1 MIKFITFIHICI
13 DFPIIFILNTK
24 IFHYFLGIDMTSD
37 HLSNKEALSNIRKR
51 LDISL
56 THIPSVNPS
65 LTSTVTTTTTPSIVS
80 HKPKLSVIPSA
91 VMMNPAWQQHAEIMK
106 QSLSLLA
113 LQRSQQS
120 SVAAVATPVDL
131 SPFVPVVPP
140 SISVCGANSSMTSSN
155 SNASAQPRRNI
166 NQGVSH
172 PIPFKCPLC
181 SLVYRTQTFLNEH
194 MRKEHSVLI

>member
-1 MIKFITFIHICI
+1 
-13 DFPIIFILNTK
+13 
-24 IFHYFLGIDMTSD
+24 MTSD
-37 HLSNKEALSNIRKR
+37 HLSNKEALMNIRKR
-51 LDISL
+51 QDLSL
-56 THIPSVNPS
+56 THIPPETPS
-65 LTSTVTTTTTPSIVS
+65 LLTAAPSITT

-120 SVAAVATPVDL
+120 SNASVATPVDL
-131 SPFVPVVPP
+131 SPFVPVQAT
-140 SISVCGANSSMTSSN
+140 SIPVCGAGTSIMTPSSN
-155 SNASAQPRRNI
+155 TGQVSVGATRRNM
-166 NQGVSH
+166 NQGV

>member
-1 MIKFITFIHICI
+1 
-13 DFPIIFILNTK
+13 
-24 IFHYFLGIDMTSD
+24 MTSE
-37 HLSNKEALSNIRKR
+37 HLSNKEALVNIRKR
-51 LDISL
+51 HDISL
-56 THIPSVNPS
+56 THIPRVVSVPP
-65 LTSTVTTTTTPSIVS
+65 TTATTTGGGVSTTS

-113 LQRSQQS
+113 LQRSQQQP
-120 SVAAVATPVDL
+120 SVVPTPVDL
-131 SPFVPVVPP
+131 SPFVPVVQQ
-140 SISVCGANSSMTSSN
+140 SVPVCTALVTNTSSTGSIQARRGVGQN
-155 SNASAQPRRNI
+155 LSN
-166 NQGVSH
+166 

>member
-1 MIKFITFIHICI
+1 
-13 DFPIIFILNTK
+13 
-24 IFHYFLGIDMTSD
+24 MTSD
-37 HLSNKEALSNIRKR
+37 HLSNKEALVNIRKR

-56 THIPSVNPS
+56 THIP
-65 LTSTVTTTTTPSIVS
+65 TVTPSIASIVTTTPSSAVS
-80 HKPKLSVIPSA
+80 HKPKLSVIPPA

-120 SVAAVATPVDL
+120 SAGVATPVDL
-131 SPFVPVVPP
+131 SPFVPVQPAIP
-140 SISVCGANSSMTSSN
+140 VCGAGPSMTSANTTGST
-155 SNASAQPRRNI
+155 SSPSQVRRNM
-166 NQGVSH
+166 NQGVPH